1 MFVQVIEG
9 RVRDAEGLKRQ
20 WQEWMRQLAPDAI
33 GWVGATGGIT
43 PDNRFIAAVRF
54 ESADNAAQNS
64 NRAEQGRWWSETEK
78 ALENVTFDESSDYSA
93 TGAPSD
99 DARFVQIMRGGVIDR
114 RRVEQFDA
122 EFDEMAGEHRPDLLG
137 GYQIWLPDGTFV
149 GVNYFTSEEEAR
161 AGESKDLPENL
172 AAQFAEWQSLM
183 TDVRWYDLPDPWLD
197 SADQPA
203 GG

>member
-1 MFVQVIEG
+1 MVDEEAAPMFVQVIEG

-99 DARFVQIMRGGVIDR
+99 DARFAPIMRGGVIDR
-114 RRVEQFDA
+114 RRAVRGVAVAHDGRPLVRPA
-122 EFDEMAGEHRPDLLG
+122 RSLAGQRGPAGRRLSPDLL
-137 GYQIWLPDGTFV
+137 T
-149 GVNYFTSEEEAR
+149 
-161 AGESKDLPENL
+161 
-172 AAQFAEWQSLM
+172 
-183 TDVRWYDLPDPWLD
+183 
-197 SADQPA
+197 
-203 GG
+203 